1 VKSLSL
7 KVPPALL
14 MLVFGGLMWLLD
26 GLLPDLRLMISWL
39 DVLTAV
45 ITVLAVVLILSG
57 IISFRLAQTTVDP
70 LHPERASSVVTTG
83 IYRWTRN
90 PMYLG
95 FLLLLLAYA
104 VKLSNPIV
112 LVLLPAFV
120 WYMNRF
126 QIIPE
131 EQVLTELFGEAYQQY
146 QTQVRR
152 WI

>member
-1 VKSLSL
+1 MSPLAL

-14 MLVFGGLMWLLD
+14 MLIFGGLMWLTDRMLPETR
-26 GLLPDLRLMISWL
+26 LLFSGHL
-39 DVLTAV
+39 VLTAL
-45 ITVLAVVLILSG
+45 ITVLAVGCVLAG
-57 IISFRLAQTTVDP
+57 IVGFRLARTTVDP
-70 LHPERASSVVTTG
+70 LHPERASSVVTNG

-95 FLLLLLAYA
+95 FGLLLLAFA

-112 LVLLPAFV
+112 LVWLPVFV

-126 QIIPE
+126 QIVPE
-131 EQVLTELFGEAYQQY
+131 EQALERLFGDQY
-146 QTQVRR
+146 RHYCQHVRR